1 MTNDTRGGIPEDYQ
15 FNEEDL
21 LVKHHRDTVDNGE
34 ADILRAEPSDSVVG
48 SGEPSIREPIPDDT
62 SANAHDDN
70 DDDNTLLP
78 EQVDKVSF
86 LSKHGLPLAG
96 GGAVLILLCGL
107 GWLASQVLS
116 PTSPTAERVSSP
128 DTFSGTKKVI
138 QIERDDLATEPL
150 QFGDDLVKVAEAQ
163 EPFDHANL
171 VAAKVDSVAA
181 PVLPVTPRNEQEQ
194 DEKFYDTLVEAS
206 ERNIEIPP
214 AKSTTPP
221 VEVSADTGAK
231 FAAISIAIAN
241 SGKEMTTVLEA
252 IKNLSGEITTLKAQI
267 DASTNKTNLVDG
279 KLNQLT
285 VSINELSK
293 NTEAKFN
300 EISKSAVNA
309 ALQAVK
315 RENTK
320 NAQNNGKLV
329 LVGGA
334 IKSDYPAVKTPIKRT
349 DTPKPQKQE
358 LVAAQ
363 KTVAAPVKTQSKDNA
378 GNQAVKCGAQTVS
391 QVWKVKGVTF
401 TGAYVRRDDGSALM
415 LREDMLVP
423 GFGKVK
429 SFDPSSRTV
438 CTTSGL
444 IAR

>member
-1 MTNDTRGGIPEDYQ
+1 MTNNTDGRNPEEY
-15 FNEEDL
+15 FFEEEDL
-21 LVKHHRDTVDNGE
+21 QVVNPKGSVDNS
-34 ADILRAEPSDSVVG
+34 DTDVLRAEPSDSVVG
-48 SGEPSIREPIPDDT
+48 SGGASIHEPIPNKASDSVLD
-62 SANAHDDN
+62 
-70 DDDNTLLP
+70 DDDNTLTP
-78 EQVDKVSF
+78 EPVDKASF

-107 GWLASQVLS
+107 VWLASQVLS
-116 PTSPTAERVSSP
+116 PAPPRAERVNSP
-128 DTFSGTKKVI
+128 DAFVAPKKVNHS
-138 QIERDDLATEPL
+138 ESDNRATEPL

-163 EPFDHANL
+163 EPLDQADFG
-171 VAAKVDSVAA
+171 VAKVESVTA
-181 PVLPVTPRNEQEQ
+181 PVLPVTPRIEQEQ

-206 ERNIEIPP
+206 ERNIVKPP
-214 AKSTTPP
+214 ASSQAQP

-231 FAAISIAIAN
+231 FAAISLAIAN

-252 IKNLSGEITTLKAQI
+252 IKNISGEITALKAQI

-279 KLNQLT
+279 KLSQLT

-300 EISKSAVNA
+300 EISKSAVDA

-315 RENTK
+315 REKVKST
-320 NAQNNGKLV
+320 QNNGKLV

-334 IKSDYPAVKTPIKRT
+334 IKSDYPAVKTTTKRT
-349 DTPKPQKQE
+349 DNQRLPKQE
-358 LVAAQ
+358 LVATQ
-363 KTVAAPVKTQSKDNA
+363 KTVAAPVKAQPSDNA
-378 GNQAVKCGAQTVS
+378 GNQAIKCGAQTVS

-415 LREDMLVP
+415 LREDMVVP

-429 SFDPSSRTV
+429 SFDPNSRTV